1 LYRKLLII
9 TFVTD
14 DEFKKENKQNN
25 IAMKKAAFTLLM
37 SLFAIATF
45 AQKPIITFE
54 KDSHDFGEIQEANGT
69 VTYVFNYQN
78 TGTTPLVLHNVQA
91 SCGCTTP
98 EWSRTPILPNKS
110 GSIKVTFDPANRPGQ
125 FNKTIT
131 VQTNGEPTVKQ
142 LRIMGNVKQKPKT
155 IEEEYRITM
164 GNMRL
169 KDSHIPFTKLAP
181 DETKIAEI
189 ETINTSTEDVTP
201 EFINVPQHIVIAS
214 IPATLK
220 PGDKG
225 IIQARYDA
233 SKKSDWG
240 FVSDQIYVIFN
251 GERKYNNRLTV
262 SATIAEDFSKMSEK
276 DLKNAPALEV
286 DNKVFEFG
294 VVSQSQKVEH
304 DYIITNKGKDNLIIR
319 KVKASCGCTAVTP
332 EKTILAKGESTKIHV
347 SFDPRGKSG
356 RQNKTIT
363 IISNDPKQSNI
374 LLRIQGTVS
383 NADRGNN

>member
-1 LYRKLLII
+1 MNYYFCNYI
-9 TFVTD
+9 TQ
-14 DEFKKENKQNN
+14 ENKQNN
-25 IAMKKAAFTLLM
+25 IVMKKIAL
-37 SLFAIATF
+37 LFASLLITVVTF
-45 AQKPIITFE
+45 AQKPVITFE
-54 KDSHDFGEIQEANGT
+54 KESHDFGEIQEADGT
-69 VTYVFNYQN
+69 VTYTFNYKN
-78 TGTTPLVLHNVQA
+78 TGKTPLVLHSVQA

-98 EWSRTPILPNKS
+98 EWSRTPILPNNS
-110 GSIKVTFDPANRPGQ
+110 GTIKVTFNPANRPGQ

-131 VQTNGEPTVKQ
+131 IQTNGEPAVKQ

-181 DETKIAEI
+181 NETKVAEI
-189 ETINTSTEDVTP
+189 ETINTSEADVTP
-201 EFINVPQHIVIAS
+201 EFINVPKHIVIAS

-220 PGDKG
+220 PGEKG

-233 SKKSDWG
+233 SQKGDWG

-251 GERKYNNRLTV
+251 GERKYNNRLSI
-262 SATIAEDFSKMSEK
+262 SATIAEDFTKMTEK
-276 DLKNAPALEV
+276 ELENAPILEV

-294 VVSQSQKVEH
+294 VITQSQKVEH

-332 EKTILAKGESTKIHV
+332 EKTILAKGESTKVHAV
-347 SFDPRGKSG
+347 FDPRGKSG

-363 IISNDPKQSNI
+363 IITNDPKQSNI

-383 NADRGNN
+383 NADRNN